1 MEVLRRLR
9 TGKVPAWCW
18 RGACLKLARCLP
30 ACLHACPADPSA
42 RKTWIMTEITP
53 RIWRSRSEVLERC
66 WERCLPEAGEV
77 PASLPA
83 CMPSVRFLFGF
94 VFHSCFALKN
104 DQKGTPKKA
113 QKRHPR
119 QPHQDR
125 PKRAAEKA
133 AKMQQKTSNAAICSK
148 NNKHTKNS
156 EKQQTKKQ
164 ERAKIS
170 NMQQSSQ

>member
-1 MEVLRRLR
+1 M
-9 TGKVPAWCW
+9 PAWCW

-104 DQKGTPKKA
+104 DQKGTPAGEVPASLPACMPSVRFLFGFVFYSCFALKNDQKGTPKKP

-125 PKRAAEKA
+125 PKRAA
-133 AKMQQKTSNAAICSK
+133 
-148 NNKHTKNS
+148 
-156 EKQQTKKQ
+156 
-164 ERAKIS
+164 
-170 NMQQSSQ
+170 